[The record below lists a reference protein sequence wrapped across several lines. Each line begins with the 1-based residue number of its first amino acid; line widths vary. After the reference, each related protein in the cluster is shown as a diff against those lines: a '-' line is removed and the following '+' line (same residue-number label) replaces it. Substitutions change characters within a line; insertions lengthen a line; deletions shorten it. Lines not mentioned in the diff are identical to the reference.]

1 MDDKKGPAL
10 VHALSEVKRLHE
22 NWSIA
27 VQVMTYSVTFRRN
40 GDQQLQR
47 VFFILLINW
56 LGFSNNLGE

>member
-47 VFFILLINW
+47 VFFFFFFTFNKLVR
-56 LGFSNNLGE
+56 F